1 MFVFVFLFFHAVLQ
15 VILVTCYV
23 SGFGCFKTYF
33 ESVNKNDHRLKKDT
47 TGQQVRT
54 FIVSLHDTRLG
65 HKFFLLH
72 LKGTSLVIEFGN
84 FSYYRI

>member
-1 MFVFVFLFFHAVLQ
+1 M
-15 VILVTCYV
+15 TCYV

-54 FIVSLHDTRLG
+54 FIVLLHDTG
-65 HKFFLLH
+65 SQFFWLH
-72 LKGTSLVIEFGN
+72 LKEDNEMIGQNKHYF
-84 FSYYRI
+84 